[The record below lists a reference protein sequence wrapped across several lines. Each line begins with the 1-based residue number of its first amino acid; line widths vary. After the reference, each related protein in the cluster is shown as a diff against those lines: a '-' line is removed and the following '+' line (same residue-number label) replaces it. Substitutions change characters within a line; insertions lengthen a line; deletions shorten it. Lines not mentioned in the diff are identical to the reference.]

1 MSSLRYLNQQ
11 NPFWDRFGGLE
22 GYNANHPFSNAY
34 NFESREPRG
43 PPPHYDWP
51 GPGPHTGPTPH
62 HEGPSP
68 PENSAAPPP
77 EHDDPP
83 SPPAPGSHDHP
94 FGPGFPFGGR
104 RSGPHHGGHH
114 RPHGHHHGG
123 PHGHDRRGGFGGRG
137 RGGWGGL
144 GGLWG
149 GPYTGAGAGN
159 FDMSKLADFV
169 SQFVPED
176 LLSNLAPKDT
186 AATSRDGTSAN
197 SKDFTPPADIF
208 DTPDAYVV
216 HVSLPGA
223 KKEDVGVNW
232 DADKSELNIA
242 GVVYRPGDEEFLKT
256 LALDERKVGVFERKV
271 KLGSKANPANVDA
284 DGISAKMEDG
294 VLLITIPK
302 NEEFVD
308 VKKVDIE

>member
-1 MSSLRYLNQQ
+1 
-11 NPFWDRFGGLE
+11 
-22 GYNANHPFSNAY
+22 
-34 NFESREPRG
+34 
-43 PPPHYDWP
+43 
-51 GPGPHTGPTPH
+51 
-62 HEGPSP
+62 
-68 PENSAAPPP
+68 
-77 EHDDPP
+77 
-83 SPPAPGSHDHP
+83 
-94 FGPGFPFGGR
+94 
-104 RSGPHHGGHH
+104 
-114 RPHGHHHGG
+114 
-123 PHGHDRRGGFGGRG
+123 
-137 RGGWGGL
+137 
-144 GGLWG
+144 
-149 GPYTGAGAGN
+149 
-159 FDMSKLADFV
+159 MSKLADFV

-176 LLSNLAPKDT
+176 LLANLAPKDT

-271 KLGSKANPANVDA
+271 KLGSKATPANVDA